1 MFLAPRH
8 RDGRVQVACDGVSSL
23 GHVVESL
30 GVPLP
35 EIGALTVSG
44 RPVAPARRLAAG
56 DVAQVGAVRR
66 PQPVPS
72 PRFVLDV
79 HLGTLAR
86 RLRLVGVDAAYAN
99 DADDDA
105 LIEQAN
111 ASSRVLLTQDRGLL
125 RRRVLHLGAYV
136 RGARPDDQLRDVLD
150 RFAPPLAPWTR
161 CTACNGPLAPARK
174 ADVEPL
180 LEPGTRRTY
189 QAFSR
194 CQDCGRVYWRG
205 AHSQRLQDVVDSA
218 LGIVAASRS
227 GLAGDGPR
235 APAVRDLAEVGE
247 AGQADRDGLALHEVA
262 DGELDGISGRAMPLH
277 LERDRHPDALARH
290 EDLVGLP
297 EPVGQRATG
306 RPLPADLLESAQR
319 QHGPRRA
326 ERERLRGLV

>member
-8 RDGRVQVACDGVSSL
+8 RTGQVTVACDGVSSL

-35 EIGALTVSG
+35 ETGALTVNGLQTVSSY
-44 RPVAPARRLAAG
+44 RLAAG
-56 DVAQVGAVRR
+56 DMAGIEAIRR

-86 RLRLVGVDAAYAN
+86 WLRLAGVDTAYAN

-111 ASSRVLLTQDRGLL
+111 ATRRVLLTRDRGLL
-125 RRRVLHLGAYV
+125 CRRLLWLGAYV
-136 RGARPDDQLRDVLD
+136 RGSLADEQLRDVLD

-161 CTACNGPLAPARK
+161 CTACNGLLAAACK

-180 LEPGTRRTY
+180 LPAGTRRTY

-194 CQDCGRVYWRG
+194 CLSCGRVYWRG
-205 AHSQRLQDVVDSA
+205 AHSRRLQRVVDSA
-218 LGIVAASRS
+218 LAVVAAS
-227 GLAGDGPR
+227 GDNSPK
-235 APAVRDLAEVGE
+235 P
-247 AGQADRDGLALHEVA
+247 
-262 DGELDGISGRAMPLH
+262 
-277 LERDRHPDALARH
+277 
-290 EDLVGLP
+290 
-297 EPVGQRATG
+297 
-306 RPLPADLLESAQR
+306 
-319 QHGPRRA
+319 
-326 ERERLRGLV
+326 